1 MQRQLPNLT
10 RGRRESEIGNI
21 CVCVCVCVITESI
34 VGVEASGEAADGV
47 EHVEAERAAEL
58 RGQPQQEAGHPAEVR
73 PDGRRGRRRGAHH
86 QPPPEHR
93 RQRRELLRR
102 RRAPHLPRCHRRPS
116 PQRESGWR
124 WCLAAAAMAIA
135 EQKRICCCCCCGF
148 RFYLVLFFFFSR
160 RFRGRKRKKRGK
172 SNFLFSKYLTP
183 LIFFNMLIIH
193 FI

>member
-102 RRAPHLPRCHRRPS
+102 RRAPHLPAP
-116 PQRESGWR
+116 PPPP
-124 WCLAAAAMAIA
+124 LAAARERVALVPRRGRHGHRGA
-135 EQKRICCCCCCGF
+135 EKDMLLLLLRLPF
-148 RFYLVLFFFFSR
+148 LFGSFFLFLATFSR
-160 RFRGRKRKKRGK
+160 EKKKEKREE
-172 SNFLFSKYLTP
+172 
-183 LIFFNMLIIH
+183 
-193 FI
+193 